1 MDGYH
6 VEDMLALIDADTP
19 VFASALVS
27 EEIDLSLAKSRL
39 DVCISNL
46 IKNSECSEYSLFVS
60 GGHNF
65 RYDIDSTYKANRTG
79 IDPRWREGLRL
90 HLINE
95 WGATECIGFEAD
107 DMCGIKQKEDGSTCI
122 VAIDKDLLQVPGLHY
137 SWPIIRKGVVVR
149 EGIFQ
154 EISKE
159 EGMRRFFTQALTG
172 DTSDNIKGI
181 RGIGPAKAAKILE
194 DCHTEEEL
202 YNSVYEAYRTRI
214 WMDDDATEETETE
227 RFERNLNLLWIWREL
242 GVTYTIRKEMYG

>member
-1 MDGYH
+1 MS
-6 VEDMLALIDADTP
+6 LALIDADTP
-19 VFASALVS
+19 VFATALVS
-27 EEIDLSLAKSRL
+27 EDVNLSIAKSRL
-39 DVCISNL
+39 DVCIRNL

-65 RYDIDSTYKANRTG
+65 RYDIDSTYKANRTEAP
-79 IDPRWREGLRL
+79 PRWREDLRL

-95 WGATECIGFEAD
+95 WGANECVGFEAD
-107 DMCGIKQKEDGSTCI
+107 DMCGIKQKDDGSTCI

-137 SWPIIRKGVVVR
+137 SWPIIRKGVTVR
-149 EGIFQ
+149 QGGFT

-194 DCHTEEEL
+194 GCVDEQEL
-202 YNSVYEAYRTRI
+202 YQRVENCYLKGYCTKEEI
-214 WMDDDATEETETE
+214 ETETQ
-227 RFERNLNLLWIWREL
+227 RFLKNCDLLWIWREL
-242 GVTYTIRKEMYG
+242 GVTYSIRKEIYG